1 MGFPEEIKRARQKC
15 FLTQNDFAKA
25 INVAFLTVNRLEG
38 GKAKPN
44 LSAMRSIKAFCLE
57 SDIEYST
64 LEEAWLDFAVEAK
77 GK

>member
-15 FLTQNDFAKA
+15 LLTQNDFAKA

-57 SDIEYST
+57 NDIEYST

-77 GK
+77 GI

>member
-57 SDIEYST
+57 NDIEYST
-64 LEEAWLDFAVEAK
+64 LEEAWLDFAMEAK

>member
-1 MGFPEEIKRARQKC
+1 MGFPEEIKRARKKC

-44 LSAMRSIKAFCLE
+44 LSAMRSIKAFCPE
-57 SDIEYST
+57 NDIEYST